1 MSVKLAV
8 FDMAGT
14 TVMDDGYVANAFR
27 NAFLKNGYDI
37 TLEETHPYMGVKKIA
52 AIKMML
58 EKLGESYTESEAEE
72 IHSDFVTEMVDFYE
86 YDLTVKQFDDT
97 EEVFRQLKQKG
108 VRIVLNTGFPKV
120 IADAIVHRF
129 QWIEKN
135 LVDDYI
141 ASDEVVNGRP
151 ATYMI
156 DQLMYRAGIDDPMQV
171 AKVGDTFVDIE
182 EGRNAGC
189 RYIIAVTTGTGSRE
203 ELLAY
208 NPTHIVNH
216 LSEIPAILH

>member
-86 YDLTVKQFDDT
+86 YDLTLKQFDDT

-120 IADAIVHRF
+120 IADTIVHRF